1 MINQTSYFDCLSNK
15 WCKLL
20 LVSTICGLSFGCAV
34 DTSKYPQEVVDT
46 QGTRWRPD
54 ERLEIAEIAWTYAV
68 GKDKN
73 PVTRYYKSPPAGVP
87 LVLWMKLKG
96 RRGTLDKL
104 WKREGKLG
112 IWHLWYYNDQPV
124 EQIYLDLGN
133 LETLGQLFL
142 ETNLS
147 GDGTFTWRTWSIKP
161 NLGASGGR
169 GLWRVRV
176 LYDDM
181 TPVMCESL
189 VCEYSILVK

>member
-1 MINQTSYFDCLSNK
+1 MIHQSSYFDFRFSK

-20 LVSTICGLSFGCAV
+20 LVSTICGLSVGCAM
-34 DTSKYPQEVVDT
+34 DISKSPLKVVDT
-46 QGTRWRPD
+46 QGTRWGPN
-54 ERLEIAEIAWTYAV
+54 ERLEIAEVAWTYAV

-73 PVTRYYKSPPAGVP
+73 PVTKYHESPRAGVP

-104 WKREGKLG
+104 WKRQGKLG

-124 EQIYLDLGN
+124 EQIYLDIGSS
-133 LETLGQLFL
+133 ETLGQLFS
-142 ETNLS
+142 EISLS
-147 GDGTFTWRTWSIKP
+147 GDGTFTWRTWSKKQ

-181 TPVMCESL
+181 TPVMCESQG
-189 VCEYSILVK
+189 CEYSILVK